1 LTLDQIR
8 RGDGIITRN
17 GSMGIATS
25 EPFKLTS
32 HFDIDVVRVDFT
44 THEMP
49 IQLSAISEVWRD
61 GRRIDNQEGF
71 EQLAL
76 FALEETN

>member
-1 LTLDQIR
+1 MTLDQIK

-32 HFDIDVVRVDFT
+32 HFDIDVVRVEFEFC
-44 THEMP
+44 EMP
-49 IQLSAISEVWRD
+49 LQLSAIAEVWRN
-61 GRRIDNQEGF
+61 GVRCDNQEGF
-71 EQLAL
+71 EQLSL
-76 FALEETN
+76 FSVEEST